1 MKGLVIF
8 TALLCATLCLHAQK
22 TLTGKITDKSSGTP
36 LSGASIKVQ
45 GSRHGASTDAE
56 GVFKLEVKTGDILI
70 ISNIG
75 YTTHTLPVPA
85 ESFLTI
91 LLEPVSSEL
100 AQLVFVGSRGVP
112 RSKVESPV
120 PIDVIRVADM

>member
-8 TALLCATLCLHAQK
+8 AALLCATLWLHAQK
-22 TLTGKITDKSSGTP
+22 TLTGKVTDKTSGTP

-70 ISNIG
+70 ISNVG
-75 YTTHTLPVPA
+75 YNTQTLPVPA
-85 ESFLTI
+85 ESFFRT
-91 LLEPVSSEL
+91 LLEP
-100 AQLVFVGSRGVP
+100 AP
-112 RSKVESPV
+112 SPST
-120 PIDVIRVADM
+120 